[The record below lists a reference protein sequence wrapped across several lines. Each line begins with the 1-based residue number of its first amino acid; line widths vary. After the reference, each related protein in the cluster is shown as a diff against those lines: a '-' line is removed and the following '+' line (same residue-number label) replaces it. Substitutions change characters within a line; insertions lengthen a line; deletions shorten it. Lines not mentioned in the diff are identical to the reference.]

1 MRILH
6 VISGIARE
14 QGGPTFALEGL
25 ARAQHQIGLD
35 VTVVATWQMIEG
47 RDNAK
52 TFLDMGVKCHVYG
65 PAHGKFSKLAGLSDI
80 LAGHVKNADVVHI
93 HAMWEEVQHVAAV
106 EARKAGVPY
115 VWRACNAIS
124 RPIMEKNYWLKR
136 GVLAWRLKRD
146 LNGAAAMHY
155 ATANERNESA
165 WLNLKPR
172 AIVEPNGIDVS
183 AAAGDEARFRAAW
196 PQLRGDRVLLFVG
209 RLNREKGLDLLIEAY
224 ARLIR
229 AGPSPARNWSL
240 VIVGGDPGR
249 PYRGVVDLLI
259 EEHALGGRVLLTGH
273 LEGQA
278 KADAYAAADL
288 FVLPSRSENFGN
300 VVLEALAAGV
310 PTVVTRGVGLA
321 KDVESMGVGAIA
333 DYSVDS
339 LASVL
344 SEWMADDARRERL
357 SEHCRASV
365 ADRFAWRAIAERWR
379 SHYQPLHS
387 YSHR

>member
-25 ARAQHQIGLD
+25 ARAQHQVGLD
-35 VTVVATWQMIEG
+35 VTVVATWQMTEG

-65 PAHGKFSKLAGLSDI
+65 PAHGKFSKFAGLNDI
-80 LAGHVKNADVVHI
+80 IAGHVKDADVVHI

-106 EARKAGVPY
+106 EARKVGVPY
-115 VWRACNAIS
+115 IWRACNAIS
-124 RPIMEKNYWLKR
+124 RPIMQKSYWLKR
-136 GVLAWRLKRD
+136 AVLAWRLKRD

-155 ATANERNESA
+155 ATANERDESA
-165 WLNLKPR
+165 WLNLKPP
-172 AIVEPNGIDVS
+172 AVVEPNGVDPS
-183 AAAGDEARFRAAW
+183 PGAGDEGRFRSSW

-209 RLNREKGLDLLIEAY
+209 RLSNEKGLDLLIPAF
-224 ARLIR
+224 ARAR
-229 AGPSPARNWSL
+229 ARAKEQWSL
-240 VIVGGDPGR
+240 VLVGSDPER
-249 PYRGVVDLLI
+249 PYRPTVEAMIRSCDLAG
-259 EEHALGGRVLLTGH
+259 HVLLTGH

-278 KADAYAAADL
+278 KADAYVAADL

-310 PTVVTRGVGLA
+310 PTVVTRGIGLA

-333 DYSVDS
+333 EYSVDS

-344 SEWMADDARRERL
+344 GEWMTDDARRERL

-365 ADRFAWRAIAERWR
+365 ADRFAWNAIAERWR
-379 SHYQPLHS
+379 DHYSRLSEEMNH
-387 YSHR
+387 